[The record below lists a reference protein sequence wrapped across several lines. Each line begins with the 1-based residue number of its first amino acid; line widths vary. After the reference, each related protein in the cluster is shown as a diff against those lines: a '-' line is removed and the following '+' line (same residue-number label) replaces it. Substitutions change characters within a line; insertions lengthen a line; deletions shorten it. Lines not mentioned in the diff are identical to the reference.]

1 MFVSIVPVAVDGID
15 PMESAAV
22 GGGIVKASSGARLC
36 AASIRLTGRLRH
48 GLSERLWFERA
59 ARP

>member
-1 MFVSIVPVAVDGID
+1 MFVSIVPVAVDGVD
-15 PMESAAV
+15 PIESAPV
-22 GGGIVKASSGARLC
+22 GGGIVKASSGARLF

>member
-1 MFVSIVPVAVDGID
+1 MFVSIAPAAVDGVGPI
-15 PMESAAV
+15 ESAAV
-22 GGGIVKASSGARLC
+22 GGGIVKTWSGARLC

-48 GLSERLWFERA
+48 GLSEWLWFERA